1 MPKVSKKSTNKSSQ
15 EIGSGPLTSKRPLP
29 LGQLLLEEE
38 HRNKYAVS
46 KPKTNHKKSSTQQQ
60 RNEDGEELLD
70 EKTSRRILQLGALQ
84 QREELELE
92 QQQSQQLMRSKT
104 RSANNRSYTN
114 RTSSYQPHNDI
125 SSSEDDDQ
133 SMEEEEDED
142 DALHVSHVVRHTE
155 GYVTVDGP
163 DLSDAEGAA
172 DDLDEQGAANTDKMV
187 TTNQQRRTLADII
200 LSKIRDKEADA
211 AHNTK
216 ATDDLVIPGQ
226 LPPKVVEVSVPS
238 LRTHHILWI
247 SST

>member
-1 MPKVSKKSTNKSSQ
+1 
-15 EIGSGPLTSKRPLP
+15 
-29 LGQLLLEEE
+29 LEEE
-38 HRNKYAVS
+38 HQNKYAVS

-60 RNEDGEELLD
+60 INEDGEELLD

-92 QQQSQQLMRSKT
+92 QQQRKQLMTSKT
-104 RSANNRSYTN
+104 KLANTRSYTN
-114 RTSSYQPHNDI
+114 RSSSYQPHNDS

-142 DALHVSHVVRHTE
+142 DALYVSHVVRHTE

-163 DLSDAEGAA
+163 GLSDAEGAE
-172 DDLDEQGAANTDKMV
+172 DDVDEQRAANTDKMV

-211 AHNTK
+211 ANNTK
-216 ATDDLVIPGQ
+216 ATNDLVIPGQ
-226 LPPKVVEVSVPS
+226 LPPKVIEVSAPC
-238 LRTHHILWI
+238 
-247 SST
+247 